1 MGINMRTTYYEA
13 DDILVVHV
21 SDKPIAREIS
31 QDWNTNISFAEDG
44 TVVEIVLL
52 DARSRG
58 VFPVHQQQSHAA

>member
-58 VFPVHQQQSHAA
+58 A

>member
-1 MGINMRTTYYEA
+1 MRTTYYEA

-21 SDKPIAREIS
+21 SDKPIARETS

-58 VFPVHQQQSHAA
+58 AFPFHQQQSHAA